1 MAKKK
6 TGGGGRMTKKE
17 FYAVFKVMAEYYGAK
32 PTDALMEIYWQTFQ
46 NWSLEDFKRACN
58 LIMQTRVYPS
68 LPKIPEI
75 TEMIQGRPEDRAA
88 LAYETLVKTMRQ
100 IGSWETVIFE
110 DGAISRAVEAMGG
123 WEQINE
129 WSVDEWKF
137 RKKDFE
143 QLYLANLRSGRT
155 EPITLCG
162 AFDRINGATGQEG
175 FNKPVLITREMK
187 FLPGGELK
195 QIEKNEAQVLS
206 LVKKS

>member
-1 MAKKK
+1 
-6 TGGGGRMTKKE
+6 MTHKE
-17 FYAVFKVMAEYYGAK
+17 FYAVFKVMAEYYGTK
-32 PTDALMEIYWQTFQ
+32 PSDALMEIYWQAFQ

-75 TEMIQGRPEDRAA
+75 TEMIYGRPEDQAA
-88 LAYETLVKTMRQ
+88 LAYETLVKSMRRV
-100 IGSWETVIFE
+100 GSWETIIFE
-110 DGAISRAVEAMGG
+110 DGAISRAIEAMGG
-123 WEQINE
+123 WETIND
-129 WSVDEWKF
+129 WTLDEWKF
-137 RKKDFE
+137 REKDFE

-155 EPITLCG
+155 EPVTLYG

-195 QIEKNEAQVLS
+195 QIEKKETQVLS